1 MLDNIIENKVKVFI
15 SSKCDNGRYTIMR
28 RGLKELLISTGL
40 VEVYIF
46 EDSASSSLCVEESY
60 LKELDSSDLCIFIID
75 NSEEITEGILKEYTR
90 AKTLGKR
97 SMYLFCD
104 ESSKEKNKIQ
114 LEIEKQGL
122 QKYRV
127 IHEFSEIIHEAYRA
141 IMQDITNIYKYKN
154 TTNERIKIQQVNED
168 SETTMYKV
176 KKIDS
181 KGLQLTNKEL
191 LKGILNVEKID
202 EKELNEY
209 DVLCAEFLK
218 AVLRKQKINNDK
230 FELLKNKILEMY
242 NGNLKYLIG
251 IRLETVKLY
260 YNGNIEECIQK
271 LKDIIDKENDKVPE
285 WILNDIA
292 IDLRNLENIQDELNN
307 QIRFENDGQ
316 RYLNNCEESV
326 YYPLIDRVDENRKKE
341 ILKRLINYQLESPY
355 SISIEN
361 IEYIFNF
368 ISLCFYIALIN
379 GSITHLRLT
388 LDRIKETLLALNM
401 RYDDHDMYV
410 QTIKFLILTQDDK
423 KIGKILRTY
432 KNNID
437 VINCDDINNIY
448 NDIENTEIEYYKLIS
463 ECILLQYFNLYFS
476 DNQYNMLFK
485 KVCSNIRIWMDNDN
499 RIINYGMYFFDMLKS
514 NIQRGN
520 NQIILE
526 IILKVFDNQLKRFYD
541 NALEVIQRLDYSNI
555 SKKEQEKLMKYL
567 KKL

>member
-401 RYDDHDMYV
+401 RYDDHGYV
-410 QTIKFLILTQDDK
+410 CTNDK
-423 KIGKILRTY
+423 VSHT
-432 KNNID
+432 
-437 VINCDDINNIY
+437 
-448 NDIENTEIEYYKLIS
+448 NT
-463 ECILLQYFNLYFS
+463 
-476 DNQYNMLFK
+476 
-485 KVCSNIRIWMDNDN
+485 R
-499 RIINYGMYFFDMLKS
+499 
-514 NIQRGN
+514 
-520 NQIILE
+520 
-526 IILKVFDNQLKRFYD
+526 
-541 NALEVIQRLDYSNI
+541 
-555 SKKEQEKLMKYL
+555 
-567 KKL
+567 